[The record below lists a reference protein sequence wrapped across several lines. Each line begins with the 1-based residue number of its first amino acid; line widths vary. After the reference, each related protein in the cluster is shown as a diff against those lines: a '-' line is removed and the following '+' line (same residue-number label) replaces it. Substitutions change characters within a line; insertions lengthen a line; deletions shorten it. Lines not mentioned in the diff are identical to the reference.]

1 MKKGLGDSQPDD
13 PEPSGLRGSRDDVG
27 KEVFDDGFELIAICA
42 ILGER
47 QGVDSCAQISVRVC
61 LDVVIGASEVPAKV
75 EKDGSIRLGDLAGV
89 DELVDIRHVSHVVEA
104 ETRIHA
110 IVREGQRDLR
120 AHLDHG
126 VLDVI
131 LRGFQGFQ
139 GFEGT
144 GVEDLV
150 SFVVAD
156 AVKLN
161 IRGLSLDYYEQY
173 ILRDLE
179 ESFGITPMRLFGG
192 GWELKLGFDGYGSR
206 RTKKYPRGLPN
217 QLAARAIESGTSFR
231 PKQPFVR
238 PAVNAARNPCREAM
252 KRQIDEDIQ
261 KIMK

>member
-1 MKKGLGDSQPDD
+1 MATIRFKRGDDYLLKL
-13 PEPSGLRGSRDDVG
+13 E
-27 KEVFDDGFELIAICA
+27 
-42 ILGER
+42 
-47 QGVDSCAQISVRVC
+47 
-61 LDVVIGASEVPAKV
+61 
-75 EKDGSIRLGDLAGV
+75 RLGSST
-89 DELVDIRHVSHVVEA
+89 DEI
-104 ETRIHA
+104 TRRA
-110 IVREGQRDLR
+110 LYEG
-120 AHLDHG
+120 AK
-126 VLDVI
+126 
-131 LRGFQGFQ
+131 
-139 GFEGT
+139 
-144 GVEDLV
+144 
-150 SFVVAD
+150 VVAD

-173 ILRDLE
+173 ILRDLA

-231 PKQPFVR
+231 HKQPFVR

>member
-27 KEVFDDGFELIAICA
+27 KEVFDGGFEFIAIDA
-42 ILGER
+42 ILDDR
-47 QGVDSCAQISVRVC
+47 QGVDSCAQIGIRVRF
-61 LDVVIGASEVPAKV
+61 DVVIRTCEVPAKV

-89 DELVDIRHVSHVVEA
+89 DELVDIRHVSPVVEA

-110 IVREGQRDLR
+110 IVREGQHDFR

-156 AVKLN
+156 AVKLPGN
-161 IRGLSLDYYEQY
+161 GSGERPRILKIEAKIGETFADVDDSRDGILISGRDVIDRG
-173 ILRDLE
+173 
-179 ESFGITPMRLFGG
+179 
-192 GWELKLGFDGYGSR
+192 
-206 RTKKYPRGLPN
+206 
-217 QLAARAIESGTSFR
+217 AI
-231 PKQPFVR
+231 
-238 PAVNAARNPCREAM
+238 
-252 KRQIDEDIQ
+252 D
-261 KIMK
+261 